1 MDAHTTDRYWRGF
14 AVGGIVFLAIGML
27 WLGLGQPRPAHAQVP
42 DSGAQRMQMIR
53 EQQFTNQKLDVVI
66 KLLTDIRDQ
75 SAEKQ
80 DEKRDSG
87 KAKSIQP

>member
-1 MDAHTTDRYWRGF
+1 MDARTTDRFWRGF
-14 AVGGIVFLAIGML
+14 AVGGITFLAVGIL
-27 WLGLGQPRPAHAQVP
+27 WFGSAQIRPAFAQVP

-87 KAKSIQP
+87 KAKSKQP